1 MTGILGKT
9 ITEYFNGFLST
20 LAENSGLLFWKGVG
34 ILLVI
39 LGGKLVLDLISR
51 MTARQIKKSED
62 MPEMQARRVQTMM
75 TMTRSTVRYIVY
87 GICALMILAQLG
99 FGNAINNLL
108 LSAGIGS
115 LALGIGAQSL
125 IKDVVTGFFMMF
137 EKQFSVGDY
146 VKLDDVEGTVTATA
160 MRVTYLK
167 NFAGQQIIIPNGS
180 IGRVINYSRTDSLA
194 KITVGTPYEADTR
207 QVMEVLDQAVKAYA
221 EEVKDILVEQPKI
234 QGITDLAD
242 SSVNI
247 TVVCR
252 TLPCRHWDV
261 ERGLRLAVK
270 EALDEAGIGIPYP
283 QQDVHLKMEKR
294 EGSQPN

>member
-9 ITEYFNGFLST
+9 ITDYFNGFLST

-34 ILLVI
+34 ILLIV
-39 LGGKLVLDLISR
+39 LGGKLVLNLISKL
-51 MTARQIKKSED
+51 TARQIKKSEE

-75 TMTRSTVRYIVY
+75 TMTRSTFRYIVY

-146 VKLDDVEGTVTATA
+146 VKLDDIEGTVTPKNRKYSQSITA
-160 MRVTYLK
+160 Y
-167 NFAGQQIIIPNGS
+167 
-180 IGRVINYSRTDSLA
+180 
-194 KITVGTPYEADTR
+194 
-207 QVMEVLDQAVKAYA
+207 VK
-221 EEVKDILVEQPKI
+221 
-234 QGITDLAD
+234 
-242 SSVNI
+242 
-247 TVVCR
+247 
-252 TLPCRHWDV
+252 
-261 ERGLRLAVK
+261 
-270 EALDEAGIGIPYP
+270 
-283 QQDVHLKMEKR
+283 
-294 EGSQPN
+294 

>member
-75 TMTRSTVRYIVY
+75 TMTRSTFRYIVY

-221 EEVKDILVEQPKI
+221 EEVKDILVKQPKI

-252 TLPCRHWDV
+252 TLPCRHWEV

-283 QQDVHLKMEKR
+283 QQDVHLKMENK

>member
-75 TMTRSTVRYIVY
+75 TMTRSTFRYIVY

-252 TLPCRHWDV
+252 TLPCRHWEV

-270 EALDEAGIGIPYP
+270 EALDEAGIRIPYP
-283 QQDVHLKMEKR
+283 QQDIHLKMEKK

>member
-51 MTARQIKKSED
+51 MTARQIQKSED

-75 TMTRSTVRYIVY
+75 TMTRSTFRYIVY

-252 TLPCRHWDV
+252 TLPCRHWEV

-283 QQDVHLKMEKR
+283 QQDVHLKMEKK

>member
-75 TMTRSTVRYIVY
+75 TMTRSTFRYIVY

-252 TLPCRHWDV
+252 TLPCRHWEV

-270 EALDEAGIGIPYP
+270 EALDEARIGIPYP
-283 QQDVHLKMEKR
+283 QQDVHLKMEKK

>member
-75 TMTRSTVRYIVY
+75 TMTRSTFRYIVY

-160 MRVTYLK
+160 MRVTSLK

-252 TLPCRHWDV
+252 TLPCRHWEV

-283 QQDVHLKMEKR
+283 QQDIHLKMEKK

>member
-75 TMTRSTVRYIVY
+75 TMTRSTFRYIVY

-252 TLPCRHWDV
+252 TLPCRHWEV

-283 QQDVHLKMEKR
+283 QQDVHLKMENK

>member
-1 MTGILGKT
+1 M
-9 ITEYFNGFLST
+9 
-20 LAENSGLLFWKGVG
+20 
-34 ILLVI
+34 
-39 LGGKLVLDLISR
+39 
-51 MTARQIKKSED
+51 
-62 MPEMQARRVQTMM
+62 
-75 TMTRSTVRYIVY
+75 
-87 GICALMILAQLG
+87 
-99 FGNAINNLL
+99 
-108 LSAGIGS
+108 
-115 LALGIGAQSL
+115 
-125 IKDVVTGFFMMF
+125 
-137 EKQFSVGDY
+137 
-146 VKLDDVEGTVTATA
+146 TATA

-252 TLPCRHWDV
+252 TLPCRHWEV

-283 QQDVHLKMEKR
+283 QQDIHLKMEKK

>member
-75 TMTRSTVRYIVY
+75 TMTRSTFRYIVY
-87 GICALMILAQLG
+87 GICALMIRAQLG

-108 LSAGIGS
+108 LSDGIGS

-252 TLPCRHWDV
+252 TLPCRHWEV

-283 QQDVHLKMEKR
+283 QQDVHLKMEKK

>member
-75 TMTRSTVRYIVY
+75 TMTRSTFRYIVY

-115 LALGIGAQSL
+115 RALGIGAQSL

-252 TLPCRHWDV
+252 TLPCRHWEV

-283 QQDVHLKMEKR
+283 QQDIHLKMEKK

>member
-9 ITEYFNGFLST
+9 ITEYFNDFLST

-75 TMTRSTVRYIVY
+75 TMTRSTFRYIVY

-252 TLPCRHWDV
+252 TLPCRHWEV

-283 QQDVHLKMEKR
+283 QQDVHLKMENK

>member
-1 MTGILGKT
+1 
-9 ITEYFNGFLST
+9 
-20 LAENSGLLFWKGVG
+20 
-34 ILLVI
+34 
-39 LGGKLVLDLISR
+39 
-51 MTARQIKKSED
+51 
-62 MPEMQARRVQTMM
+62 MQARRVQTMM
-75 TMTRSTVRYIVY
+75 TMTRSTFRYIVY

-146 VKLDDVEGTVTATA
+146 VKLDDIEGTVTATA

-167 NFAGQQIIIPNGS
+167 NFAGQQIIIPNGT
-180 IGRVINYSRTDSLA
+180 IGRVINYSRMDSLA
-194 KITVGTPYEADTR
+194 KVTVSTPYEII
-207 QVMEVLDQAVKAYA
+207 V
-221 EEVKDILVEQPKI
+221 EEPKV
-234 QGITDLAD
+234 QGITELAD

-247 TVVCR
+247 TVICR
-252 TLPCRHWDV
+252 TLPLRHWEV
-261 ERGLRLAVK
+261 ERGLRLAIK

-283 QQDVHLKMEKR
+283 QQDVHLKMEA
-294 EGSQPN
+294 EDSSQPN

>member
-62 MPEMQARRVQTMM
+62 MPEMQTRRVQTMM
-75 TMTRSTVRYIVY
+75 TMTRSTLRYIVY

-252 TLPCRHWDV
+252 TLPCRHWEV

-283 QQDVHLKMEKR
+283 QQDIHLKMEKK

>member
-1 MTGILGKT
+1 MSGILGKT

-20 LAENSGLLFWKGVG
+20 LAENSGLLFWKGIG

-39 LGGKLVLDLISR
+39 LGGKLVLNLISR
-51 MTARQIKKSED
+51 MTASQIKKSED

-75 TMTRSTVRYIVY
+75 TMTRSTFRYIVY
-87 GICALMILAQLG
+87 GICTLMILAQLG

-180 IGRVINYSRTDSLA
+180 IGRVINYSRMDSLA

-221 EEVKDILVEQPKI
+221 KEVKDILVEEPKI

-247 TVVCR
+247 TVICR
-252 TLPCRHWDV
+252 TLPCCHWEV

-270 EALDEAGIGIPYP
+270 EALDKAGIGIPYP
-283 QQDVHLKMEKR
+283 QQDVHLKMEKE

>member
-75 TMTRSTVRYIVY
+75 TMTRSTFRYIVY

-137 EKQFSVGDY
+137 EKQFSVGEY

-252 TLPCRHWDV
+252 TLPCRHWEV

-283 QQDVHLKMEKR
+283 QQDVHLKMEKK

>member
-75 TMTRSTVRYIVY
+75 TMTRSTLRYIVY

-108 LSAGIGS
+108 LSAGNGS

-252 TLPCRHWDV
+252 TLPCRHWEV

-283 QQDVHLKMEKR
+283 QQDIHLKMEKK

>member
-75 TMTRSTVRYIVY
+75 TMTRSTFRYIVY

-252 TLPCRHWDV
+252 TLPCRHWEV

-283 QQDVHLKMEKR
+283 QQDVHLKMEKK

>member
-75 TMTRSTVRYIVY
+75 TMTRSTFRYIVY

-252 TLPCRHWDV
+252 TLPCRHWEV

-283 QQDVHLKMEKR
+283 QQDIHLKMEKK

>member
-75 TMTRSTVRYIVY
+75 TMTRSTFRYIVY

-252 TLPCRHWDV
+252 TLPCRHWEV

-270 EALDEAGIGIPYP
+270 VALDEAGIGIPYP
-283 QQDVHLKMEKR
+283 QQDIHLKMEKK

>member
-9 ITEYFNGFLST
+9 ITEYFNDFLST

-75 TMTRSTVRYIVY
+75 TMTRSTFRYIVY

-252 TLPCRHWDV
+252 TLPCRHWEV

-283 QQDVHLKMEKR
+283 QQDIHLKMEKK